1 MTRQQYELFCQNLHH
16 LALDIGLR
24 PACRALGINE
34 DRGRMISHRRKW
46 NLSKYSPATKNPV
59 PYEKRGGSPDAT
71 KAIEIRKQII
81 AEHSERT
88 KLGFARTVT
97 KVAEHLAEQTPEAL
111 VKPGV
116 AISAEQYAKVSDKT
130 YGWSAARAQAPT
142 VQIAN
147 LVMPTREEREE
158 RNRIHR
164 ALDAI
169 ASKLKT

>member
-1 MTRQQYELFCQNLHH
+1 MTRDQYELFCQNLHH

-24 PACRALGINE
+24 PACRALGISE

-46 NLSKYSPATKNPV
+46 NLSKYSPATTHPRPTELPSV
-59 PYEKRGGSPDAT
+59 T
-71 KAIEIRKQII
+71 KAIEIKRALI
-81 AEHSERT
+81 EHHSDRT

-116 AISAEQYAKVSDKT
+116 AMAAEQYGKLSDKT
-130 YGWSAARAQAPT
+130 YGWSAARAQAPS

-147 LVMPTREEREE
+147 IVLPSAEERAKI
-158 RNRIHR
+158 NAID
-164 ALDAI
+164 AKLDAFVG
-169 ASKLKT
+169 KYLKRG

>member
-24 PACRALGINE
+24 PACRALGISE
-34 DRGRMISHRRKW
+34 VRGRKISSRRKW
-46 NLSKYSPATKNPV
+46 NLSKYSPALSGYGDPQ
-59 PYEKRGGSPDAT
+59 ESPKVT
-71 KAIEIRKQII
+71 QAIEVKRALI
-81 AEHSERT
+81 EHHSDRT

-116 AISAEQYAKVSDKT
+116 AIAAEQYGKLSDKT
-130 YGWSAARAQAPT
+130 YGWSAARAQAPS

-147 LVMPTREEREE
+147 IVLPSAEERAK
-158 RNRIHR
+158 ID
-164 ALDAI
+164 AIDAKLDAFVG
-169 ASKLKT
+169 KYLKK